1 MTQEISIPKGLD
13 TPKLQRNP
21 TLQLVG
27 VYEGKKERRIV
38 CIKKFV
44 CLIFSCFIFVSFYL
58 PKVMAQDVIV
68 EDIEV
73 IDLES
78 RSVVGDYVVGE
89 GGLEK
94 GSVYLIDRDYFVKDM
109 SKELEGATFIMTAM
123 DDEGSKGADFITFS
137 VEVPVVVWL
146 ATDKRWGSPPK
157 WASDGEGWEEQPD
170 YLVQT
175 NEGDTDIFVLRNKEF
190 PAGDISLGGNNDAPA
205 NLAPTYWVFLTR
217 GSGAAAVE
225 ATDKLTTTWGKLKSA
240 R

>member
-1 MTQEISIPKGLD
+1 M
-13 TPKLQRNP
+13 
-21 TLQLVG
+21 
-27 VYEGKKERRIV
+27 Y
-38 CIKKFV
+38 IKKFA
-44 CLIFSCFIFVSFYL
+44 CLILPCFIFATFYF
-58 PKVMAQDVIV
+58 PKVQAQDVVV

-73 IDLES
+73 MDLDS
-78 RSVVGDYVVGE
+78 RSVVGEYVVGE
-89 GGLEK
+89 EGLEI

-123 DDEGSKGADFITFS
+123 DDEGSKGVDFITFK

-157 WASDGEGWEEQPD
+157 WASDGEGWAEQPD

-190 PAGDISLGGNNDAPA
+190 PAGDISLAGNNDAPA
-205 NLAPTYWVFLTR
+205 NLAPMYWVFLTR
-217 GSGAAAVE
+217 SSGAAAVE

>member
-1 MTQEISIPKGLD
+1 MYI
-13 TPKLQRNP
+13 R
-21 TLQLVG
+21 
-27 VYEGKKERRIV
+27 
-38 CIKKFV
+38 KFA
-44 CLIFSCFIFVSFYL
+44 CLILPCFILASFYV
-58 PKVMAQDVIV
+58 PKVLAQ
-68 EDIEV
+68 DIEV

-89 GGLEK
+89 EGLEK

-137 VEVPVVVWL
+137 VDVPVVVWL
-146 ATDKRWGSPPK
+146 AADKRWGSPPK
-157 WASDGEGWEEQPD
+157 WASDAEGWEEQPD

-175 NEGDTDIFVLRNKEF
+175 NEEDTDIFVLRNKEF

-205 NLAPTYWVFLTR
+205 NLAPMYWVFLTP

-225 ATDKLTTTWGKLKSA
+225 ATDKLTTTWGKLKSN

>member
-1 MTQEISIPKGLD
+1 MYI
-13 TPKLQRNP
+13 
-21 TLQLVG
+21 
-27 VYEGKKERRIV
+27 RRLA
-38 CIKKFV
+38 
-44 CLIFSCFIFVSFYL
+44 CLILSCFFFAAFYL
-58 PKVMAQDVIV
+58 PEALAQ
-68 EDIEV
+68 DIEV

-89 GGLEK
+89 EGLEV

-109 SKELEGATFIMTAM
+109 SKDLEGATFIMTAM

-137 VEVPVVVWL
+137 VDVPVVVWL
-146 ATDKRWGSPPK
+146 AADQRWGSPPK

-170 YLVQT
+170 FLVQT
-175 NEGDTDIFVLRNKEF
+175 NEEDTDIFVLRNKEF

-205 NLAPTYWVFLTR
+205 NLAPMYWVFLTP

-225 ATDKLTTTWGKLKSA
+225 ATDKLTTTWAQLKSN

>member
-1 MTQEISIPKGLD
+1 MYI
-13 TPKLQRNP
+13 R
-21 TLQLVG
+21 
-27 VYEGKKERRIV
+27 
-38 CIKKFV
+38 KFA
-44 CLIFSCFIFVSFYL
+44 CLILPCFILASFYV
-58 PKVMAQDVIV
+58 PKVLAQ
-68 EDIEV
+68 DIEV

-89 GGLEK
+89 EGLEK

-137 VEVPVVVWL
+137 VDVSVVVWL
-146 ATDKRWGSPPK
+146 AADKRWGSPPK
-157 WASDGEGWEEQPD
+157 WASDAEGWEEQPD

-175 NEGDTDIFVLRNKEF
+175 NEEDTDIFVLRNKEF

-205 NLAPTYWVFLTR
+205 NLAPMYWVFLTP

-225 ATDKLTTTWGKLKSA
+225 ATDKLTTTWGKLKSN